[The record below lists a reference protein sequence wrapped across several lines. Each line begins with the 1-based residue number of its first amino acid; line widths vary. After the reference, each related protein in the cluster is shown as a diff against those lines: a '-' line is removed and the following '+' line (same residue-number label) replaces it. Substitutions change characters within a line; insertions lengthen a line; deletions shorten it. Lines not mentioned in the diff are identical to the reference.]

1 MTVKCLIIDDEPL
14 AIEAIEDYILKLE
27 GFKVVGRCQ
36 DALEAFAL
44 IKHEKPDLV
53 FLDIEMPELSGIEF
67 IKTLKNPPR
76 IIFTTAYREYA
87 ADAFDMD
94 VIDYLLKPIGFARF
108 MRAIDRFYENYNTT
122 NVHTQMV
129 TISDEKFLAVY
140 TNGRTHKIELEKIR
154 YIESLGDYLK
164 IHLTDGRLT
173 TRESISSIG
182 QKLPETMFLRIHRS
196 YIVSWPK
203 IDSYT
208 STSIQIGEDTLPISR
223 KYKGEII
230 MKLNIRK

>member
-36 DALEAFAL
+36 DALEAFTL
-44 IKHEKPDLV
+44 IKREKPDLI

-67 IKTLKNPPR
+67 IKALKNPPG
-76 IIFTTAYREYA
+76 IILTTAYREYA

-94 VIDYLLKPIGFARF
+94 VIDYLLKPIGFERF
-108 MRAIDRFYENYNTT
+108 MRAIDRFYENHN
-122 NVHTQMV
+122 NQNEHTQMV
-129 TISDEKFLAVY
+129 TVSDDKFLAVY
-140 TNGRTHKIELEKIR
+140 TNGRTHKIELDKIM

-164 IHLTDGRLT
+164 IHLTEGKLT

-196 YIVSWPK
+196 YIVSLPK

-208 STSIQIGEDTLPISR
+208 STSIQIGEDTLSVSR
-223 KYKGEII
+223 KYRGEVT